1 MILALD
7 LEYTLISNA
16 VSCFVRPH
24 LNDFIEWA
32 DAAFEKTYLYTTV
45 PEHRVVEIQR
55 NLFELKEVNHIF
67 LELESISWPR
77 KGLKD
82 LTYVHPQWNN
92 VIMVDDL
99 PECYAVQR
107 QRDQW
112 VKIEPFDPEK
122 PDIALT
128 KLIGK
133 LETKL
138 RVN

>member
-7 LEYTLISNA
+7 LEYTLISSA

-24 LNDFIEWA
+24 LNDFLEWSYE
-32 DAAFEKTYLYTTV
+32 AFEKVYLYTTV

-67 LELESISWPR
+67 LELESVSWPR

-82 LTYVHPQWNN
+82 LTYVHPQWNK

-99 PECYAVQR
+99 PDCYAVPH

-112 VKIEPFDPEK
+112 VKIEPFDPEI

-138 RVN
+138 GVN